1 VPGGRPPPP
10 PLAAIGPP
18 VPRGWLFVG
27 PLPAPAGLLLLLLL
41 LLLAA
46 VPVELAVVEPV
57 LAKDV
62 IDVVCAEFGVH
73 GG

>member
-1 VPGGRPPPP
+1 MPGGRPP

-41 LLLAA
+41 LLLLAA
-46 VPVELAVVEPV
+46 VPVEPAVVEPV